1 MKIKFELEKSKIDG
15 IEYYGKLILKAD
27 EDEIKID
34 ITVRKGEEDL
44 FVCCPSKKSTK
55 DDKYYAVTYLS
66 DDLYKK
72 VNKELNKKFN

>member
-44 FVCCPSKKSTK
+44 FVCYPSKKSTK
-55 DDKYYAVTYLS
+55 DDKHYAVTYLS
-66 DDLYKK
+66 DELYKK
-72 VNKELNKKFN
+72 VNKELNKKYN